1 MYKICHI
8 TSAHS
13 RFDDRIFAKECVSL
27 AQNGYDTTLIVNDDL
42 PDEIVSGV
50 KIISTNLYPAN
61 RFKRIYQLKKI
72 FLKAISIDAEVYQL
86 HDPELL
92 LIAKKLKKK
101 GKKVIFDSH
110 EFYRDQIKSKD
121 YLKGPLKNIVGKL
134 YSIYESK
141 ILNIIDGFIYV
152 CKRIDADGRI
162 WDEYETRCKHV
173 AIVPNYP
180 TEKNVIQN
188 KKQYGIYNNRKMRI
202 CYTGSLSAHRGI
214 EVLIDACYRADVELI
229 LAGRFESENYEQ
241 YLKNKISYQCVDYRG
256 QVSLQEVYDI
266 YAEADVGAQLLLDVG
281 QYYKLAVF
289 GVKVYEYMQMHLPVI
304 INNAPYNT
312 KMIKEYQFGL
322 SVDPKDLEAVVNAI
336 NYLKDNPEEIHK
348 MGDSG
353 YNLYIEKF
361 QWSIAEHNLIELYE
375 AVLNS
380 N

>member
-1 MYKICHI
+1 M
-8 TSAHS
+8 
-13 RFDDRIFAKECVSL
+13 
-27 AQNGYDTTLIVNDDL
+27 
-42 PDEIVSGV
+42 
-50 KIISTNLYPAN
+50 
-61 RFKRIYQLKKI
+61 
-72 FLKAISIDAEVYQL
+72 
-86 HDPELL
+86 
-92 LIAKKLKKK
+92 
-101 GKKVIFDSH
+101 
-110 EFYRDQIKSKD
+110 
-121 YLKGPLKNIVGKL
+121 
-134 YSIYESK
+134 
-141 ILNIIDGFIYV
+141 
-152 CKRIDADGRI
+152 
-162 WDEYETRCKHV
+162 
-173 AIVPNYP
+173 
-180 TEKNVIQN
+180 
-188 KKQYGIYNNRKMRI
+188 
-202 CYTGSLSAHRGI
+202 
-214 EVLIDACYRADVELI
+214 
-229 LAGRFESENYEQ
+229 
-241 YLKNKISYQCVDYRG
+241 DYRG

-266 YAEADVGAQLLLDVG
+266 YEEADVGAQLLLDVG